1 MSHHHLGG
9 TGVFVAAFLAYAM
22 WATMWAGHPSQ
33 PATAESVWVADYPY
47 AGAVC
52 EFGAT
57 GGPDCANPHNAND
70 MYDWGY
76 WKSRKFGPSD
86 QWGYEYRNCT
96 SYVAWRLARAGV
108 HPARFTDL
116 GDASQWIA
124 NVRGKRGVVVN
135 KRPSPGAVAAWDFAG
150 VGHVAWV
157 VSVRG
162 SRVTVADYN
171 YAGTGVYDQHVIESS
186 PTGYIHFSRLSV
198 TDVTGFG

>member
-1 MSHHHLGG
+1 MSHHHLHG
-9 TGVFVAAFLAYAM
+9 TGVFIAAFLAHA
-22 WATMWAGHPSQ
+22 MWAGHSSQ
-33 PATAESVWVADYPY
+33 PATVDNVRVSGYPY

-52 EFGAT
+52 EFGVG

-76 WKSRKFGPSD
+76 QKSHRFGPSD

-96 SYVAWRLARAGV
+96 SYVAWQLARAGV
-108 HPARFTDL
+108 PPARFTDL

-124 NVRGKRGVVVN
+124 HVRGERGAVVN

-150 VGHVAWV
+150 AGHVAWV

-198 TDVTGFG
+198 AISVHGCYGL

>member
-1 MSHHHLGG
+1 MSHHLDVI
-9 TGVFVAAFLAYAM
+9 GVFVATFLALV
-22 WATMWAGHPSQ
+22 MWAGHPSQ
-33 PATAESVWVADYPY
+33 PAAAGGVRVVGYPY
-47 AGAVC
+47 ASAVC
-52 EFGAT
+52 EFGAA
-57 GGPDCANPHNAND
+57 GGRDCVNPRNAHD

-76 WKSRKFGPSD
+76 RKSRTFGPSD

-108 HPARFTDL
+108 PPARFTNL

-124 NVRGKRGVVVN
+124 NVGGERGVVVN
-135 KRPSPGAVAAWDFAG
+135 KHPSPGAVAAWDFAG

-162 SRVTVADYN
+162 PRVTVADYN
-171 YAGTGVYDQHVIESS
+171 SAGTGGYDQHIIGSS

-198 TDVTGFG
+198 TDLTVFG